1 MIETMQLNA
10 KQREI
15 KKLHELTGGFDLDEA
30 LKKLASKPRG
40 RPVGSVK
47 PKPKVEIPVEEPV
60 LREGRFLLEHLEN
73 VNVPTVRKDCLECG
87 EAFLSNYKFIALCS
101 DTCRAERFQKKYGF
115 KWDPTRAETERWQ
128 FWKIPPSVVAPETL
142 KRLEAFARSVLGIE
156 PTEADL
162 ALTKTQVEVVVDKPN
177 DAGNLQAGVQ
187 GTDPKGVRL
196 PGENV
201 PEIAERSETPE
212 TDRTK
217 DEEGNRQRPRPTVS
231 AESFTPS
238 SAADAPG
245 PKPIPDGQ
253 QSAAA
258 EIRRRFREGK
268 ITAHELQE
276 QLAAVFRG

>member
-162 ALTKTQVEVVVDKPN
+162 ALAQAQKSEAVVDKPN
-177 DAGNLQAGVQ
+177 DAGNL
-187 GTDPKGVRL
+187 
-196 PGENV
+196 
-201 PEIAERSETPE
+201 RSGL
-212 TDRTK
+212 
-217 DEEGNRQRPRPTVS
+217 EEGNRQRPRPTVS